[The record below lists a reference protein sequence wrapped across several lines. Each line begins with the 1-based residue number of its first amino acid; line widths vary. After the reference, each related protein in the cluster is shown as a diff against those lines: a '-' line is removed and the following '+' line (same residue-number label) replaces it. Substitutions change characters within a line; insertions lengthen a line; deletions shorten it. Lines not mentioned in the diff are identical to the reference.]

1 MANGGLS
8 PGQADACI
16 KGENPESE
24 FGGCEDGLAR
34 GRGGRE
40 GGRRG
45 GERERAREREIGH

>member
-24 FGGCEDGLAR
+24 FGGGEDGLAR

-40 GGRRG
+40 GEG
-45 GERERAREREIGH
+45 GERESAREREK